1 VADGR
6 LQTRSG
12 KKKPDKLFP
21 RTLIALNVSQPDT
34 TDYAPPSAHKNSCN
48 RSIMGLFLDLLIAGL
63 LMLWMIMIGLLA
75 LGTIENVLFSKTR
88 TQQKK

>member
-1 VADGR
+1 
-6 LQTRSG
+6 
-12 KKKPDKLFP
+12 
-21 RTLIALNVSQPDT
+21 
-34 TDYAPPSAHKNSCN
+34 
-48 RSIMGLFLDLLIAGL
+48 MGLFLDLLIAGL